1 MIKIKGYSDSDL
13 KYIKDNYEN
22 KTNNELSLYLG
33 KSVNSIQYAASKMGL
48 LKQPHKPW
56 TKEED
61 EYLINNYIQLSSKQI
76 ADHLGRT
83 VHSINARRD
92 ELGLIRHE
100 AWTVDEINYIKEN
113 YFDLSHKEMGLH
125 LNRSEAAVRAKCF
138 DLNLY
143 KKEIPWEDWELQ
155 FVKDNYMNMTRKEI
169 AEYLNRSYDAVQIK
183 ASRMGLKKYPYYC
196 NYHYFDKIDTE
207 EKAYWL
213 GFLTADG
220 WISKNEKTGA
230 GVVGIELQYGD
241 IKHLKKFNKSLG
253 GNYMITD
260 RWRPCTLSSNPNKL
274 NHMCVI
280 RIFSIIM
287 YDTLVELGFANNKSY
302 DFTIPNIR
310 HDLIRHYLRG
320 YFDGDGCFCLSNKS
334 FGVSFITASERL
346 NDDIIN
352 ICKLNNIDIHDYSY
366 IDDYGVIIH
375 RPTIT
380 KNSDK
385 IQLLDYMYKDCSI
398 YLDRKYK
405 KYLKA
410 KQKYDPQ
417 NGLAAQKYADKSK
430 NAEEIGNAGM
440 PTRVEG

>member
-1 MIKIKGYSDSDL
+1 MIKIKGYNDKDL
-13 KYIKDNYEN
+13 KYIQDNYSS

-33 KSVNSIQYAASKMGL
+33 KSVNSIQYAATKMGL

-76 ADHLGRT
+76 ADYLGRT
-83 VHSINARRD
+83 IHSINARRD
-92 ELGLIRHE
+92 DLGLIRHE
-100 AWTVDEINYIKEN
+100 TWTIDEINYIKEN
-113 YFDLSHKEMGLH
+113 YLDLSHKEMGLH
-125 LNRSEAAVRAKCF
+125 LNRSEGAVRAKCF

-143 KKEIPWEDWELQ
+143 KKETPWEDWELQ
-155 FVKDNYMNMTRKEI
+155 FVKDNYMDMTRKEI

-183 ASRMGLKKYPYYC
+183 ASRMGLKRYPYYC
-196 NYHYFDKIDTE
+196 DYHYFDEIDTE

-213 GFLTADG
+213 GFLSADG

-241 IKHLKKFNKSLG
+241 IKHLKKFNKSLC

-260 RWRPCTLSSNPNKL
+260 RWRSCTLSPNPSKL
-274 NHMCVI
+274 NHMCII

-287 YDTLVELGFANNKSY
+287 YNALEALGFSNNKSY
-302 DFTIPNIR
+302 DFTIPSIR
-310 HDLIRHYLRG
+310 SDLVRHYLRG
-320 YFDGDGCFCLSNKS
+320 FFDGDGCFCLSNKS
-334 FGVSFITASERL
+334 FGVSFITASEML
-346 NDDIIN
+346 KDGIIS

-366 IDDYGVIIH
+366 IDDYGVTIH

-385 IQLLDYMYKDCSI
+385 IQLLDYMYQDATI

-410 KQKYDPQ
+410 KQKYDSQ
-417 NGLAAQKYADKSK
+417 DGLAAQKYVDESK

>member
-33 KSVNSIQYAASKMGL
+33 KSVNSIQYAVSKMGL

-92 ELGLIRHE
+92 DLGLIRHE

-113 YFDLSHKEMGLH
+113 YINLSHKEMGLH
-125 LNRSEAAVRAKCF
+125 LNRSPGAVRAKCF

-143 KKEIPWEDWELQ
+143 KKETPWEDWEFQ
-155 FVKDNYMNMTRKEI
+155 FVKDNYINMTRKEI
-169 AEYLNRSYDAVQIK
+169 AEYLHRSQDAVQVK

-196 NYHYFDKIDTE
+196 DYHYFDEIDTE

-241 IKHLKKFNKSLG
+241 INHLRKLNKSIN
-253 GNYMITD
+253 GNYSITD
-260 RWRPCTLSSNPNKL
+260 RWRKCSLSDKDKK
-274 NHMCVI
+274 NHFCSL
-280 RIFSIIM
+280 RIFSKSM
-287 YDTLVELGFANNKSY
+287 YEDLSRFGFNSDKSY
-302 DFTIPNIR
+302 NIEFPK
-310 HDLIRHYLRG
+310 LPKYLMRHYIRG
-320 YFDGDGCFCLSNKS
+320 YFDGDGSFCLSNNS
-334 FGVSFITASERL
+334 FHVGFVTASKDFADGIVSYL
-346 NDDIIN
+346 NSIGIEIKN
-352 ICKLNNIDIHDYSY
+352 YQIVNEYNTTIY
-366 IDDYGVIIH
+366 
-375 RPTIT
+375 RPDM
-380 KNSDK
+380 SSLQGK

-410 KQKYDPQ
+410 KQKYDSQ
-417 NGLAAQKYADKSK
+417 DGLAA
-430 NAEEIGNAGM
+430 
-440 PTRVEG
+440 

>member
-22 KTNNELSLYLG
+22 KTNNELSLCLG

-92 ELGLIRHE
+92 DLGLIRHE
-100 AWTVDEINYIKEN
+100 AWSVDEINYIKEN
-113 YFDLSHKEMGLH
+113 YLNMSHKEMGLH

-155 FVKDNYMNMTRKEI
+155 FVEDNYMNMTRKEI

-196 NYHYFDKIDTE
+196 NYHYFDEIDTE

-213 GFLTADG
+213 GFISADG
-220 WISKNEKTGA
+220 WISKNQSSNA
-230 GVVGIELQYGD
+230 GVVGIELQYND
-241 IKHLKKFNKSLG
+241 IQHLKKFNKSIN
-253 GNYMITD
+253 GNYKITD
-260 RWRPCTLSSNPNKL
+260 RWRNCSLSANNKL
-274 NHMCVI
+274 NHMCTI
-280 RIFSIIM
+280 RVFSIYM
-287 YDTLVELGFANNKSY
+287 YEALERLGFSSNKSY
-302 DFTIPNIR
+302 DLSFPDIPKHLYKHFIR
-310 HDLIRHYLRG
+310 G
-320 YFDGDGCFCLSNKS
+320 NFDGDGCISVSNNRLH
-334 FGVSFITASERL
+334 VSFCTASSKFK
-346 NDDIIN
+346 DDIISQIN
-352 ICKLNNIDIHDYSY
+352 SIGVCIHDYPY
-366 IDDYGVIIH
+366 IDDYGVTIH
-375 RPTIT
+375 RPTIN

-385 IQLLDYMYKDCSI
+385 IQLLDYMYQDATI

>member
-92 ELGLIRHE
+92 DLGLIRHE
-100 AWTVDEINYIKEN
+100 AWSVDEINYIKEN
-113 YFDLSHKEMGLH
+113 YLNMSHKEIGLH

-155 FVKDNYMNMTRKEI
+155 FVNDNYMNMTRKEI

-183 ASRMGLKKYPYYC
+183 ASRMGLKKYPYCC
-196 NYHYFDKIDTE
+196 NYHYFDEIDTE

-241 IKHLKKFNKSLG
+241 IKHLKKFNKSLS
-253 GNYMITD
+253 GNYIITD
-260 RWRPCTLSSNPNKL
+260 RWRLCTISPNSNKL
-274 NHMCVI
+274 NHTCIM

-287 YDTLVELGFANNKSY
+287 YNSLETLGFSNNKSY
-302 DFTIPNIR
+302 DFMIPHIR
-310 HDLIRHYLRG
+310 NDLVRHYLRG

-334 FGVSFITASERL
+334 FGVSFVTASEKL
-346 NDDIIN
+346 KNGIID
-352 ICKLNNIDIHDYSY
+352 ICKLNNINIHDYSY
-366 IDDYGVIIH
+366 IDDYGVTIY
-375 RPTIT
+375 RPEVT

-385 IQLLDYMYKDCSI
+385 IQLLDYMYQDATI

-417 NGLAAQKYADKSK
+417 NGLAAQKYVDESK
-430 NAEEIGNAGM
+430 NAEEIGNAGT